1 MDEQDLKRYGLEK
14 KMNSTWEIIV
24 ACWIFIKKK
33 TKKNVYNKHFYKYL
47 WLNCEFRL
55 MREFHNFISMKL

>member
-33 TKKNVYNKHFYKYL
+33 NKKK
-47 WLNCEFRL
+47 RL
-55 MREFHNFISMKL
+55 